1 MFRLNSKA
9 NLVLLIP
16 LTLIVGSFAS
26 ANTGTDMWY
35 QGLIKSDLNPPGYV
49 FGIVWPILYLL
60 MGITAWRTFEIIKN
74 LFYVQLFLN
83 AIWSWLFFS
92 FHLPLISLI
101 DIWLLIYININ
112 IVYKVLK
119 TDKLAGLLYV
129 PYILWLLF
137 ASYLN
142 LFIVINNCIWQLRYN
157 LDVAQQTTTI
167 HL

>member
-26 ANTGTDMWY
+26 ANT
-35 QGLIKSDLNPPGYV
+35 DLNPPGYV

-142 LFIVINNCIWQLRYN
+142 LFIVINN
-157 LDVAQQTTTI
+157 
-167 HL
+167 

>member
-60 MGITAWRTFEIIKN
+60 MGITAWRTLEIIKN

-119 TDKLAGLLYV
+119 MDKLAGLLYV

-142 LFIVINNCIWQLRYN
+142 LFIVINN
-157 LDVAQQTTTI
+157 
-167 HL
+167 

>member
-60 MGITAWRTFEIIKN
+60 MAITAWRTFEIIKN

-101 DIWLLIYININ
+101 DIWLLIYINIK
-112 IVYKVLK
+112 IILIVLK
-119 TDKLAGLLYV
+119 KDKLAGLLYA

-142 LFIVINNCIWQLRYN
+142 LFIVINN
-157 LDVAQQTTTI
+157 
-167 HL
+167 

>member
-60 MGITAWRTFEIIKN
+60 MGITAWRTLEIIKN

-119 TDKLAGLLYV
+119 MDKLAGLLYL

-142 LFIVINNCIWQLRYN
+142 LFIVINN
-157 LDVAQQTTTI
+157 
-167 HL
+167 